1 MNESQNCLKRANVG
15 VHVHVM
21 NLMQDQIHAL
31 MYVCKSY
38 FYRLH
43 SNHSV
48 LFIGLQTLAESK
60 KDAPKRAFTQLAH
73 EMHVMS
79 GYSAH

>member
-1 MNESQNCLKRANVG
+1 MNRAFVD

-21 NLMQDQIHAL
+21 NLSQDKIHAL
-31 MYVCKSY
+31 MQVRKSY